1 MIEDW
6 EQLEKKIRPYAEREM
21 QLATYLGIPTEK
33 LDSLTVFWMVDN
45 IAAGSEDNLPWRTEL
60 NNLVTLHR
68 LRLQRSRALN
78 SFQVE
83 IETRR
88 PPPGVRAY
96 C

>member
-1 MIEDW
+1 MIANW
-6 EQLEKKIRPYAEREM
+6 EQLG
-21 QLATYLGIPTEK
+21 TPTEK
-33 LDSLTVFWMVDN
+33 LDSLKVLRMVDN
-45 IAAGSEDNLPWRTEL
+45 IAVGSEDNSPWWREL

-68 LRLQRSRALN
+68 LRLQRSRALD

-83 IETRR
+83 MEACR